1 MQLERD
7 EQKGAPSLYANAAI
21 FLMFF
26 GAALLGAIRALNWT
40 TAMFWMVI
48 CLLFLLMSR
57 RPRGAP

>member
-1 MQLERD
+1 MQLKRD
-7 EQKGAPSLYANAAI
+7 EQKDAPSLYANAAI

-26 GAALLGAIRALNWT
+26 GAALLAAMRALDWT

-48 CLLFLLMSR
+48 CALFLLLSR